1 MRNPDTDYLRLLQTF
16 TIQEQ
21 IDEINDMIHKLATD
35 KLEANKQDNRYDRIK
50 ELKHMKNKLINK
62 LDT

>member
-1 MRNPDTDYLRLLQTF
+1 MCNPDTDYLRLLQTF

-35 KLEANKQDNRYDRIK
+35 KLEANKQDKRYDRIK

>member
-35 KLEANKQDNRYDRIK
+35 KLEANKQDKRYDRIK

>member
-35 KLEANKQDNRYDRIK
+35 KLEANKQDKRHDRIK